1 MGSLLRQLKWFRGA
15 LSFVLAA
22 VLVVATISVA
32 DASSIGSPSLSVSSL
47 SATATRV
54 TYSAIFVATSGLSA
68 GSSTIT
74 LIGPTGTV
82 FAPTIGCSPYVVI
95 NDTTGQ
101 SSGCLSA
108 TVTGGNQVVITTS
121 ISANPGDLFTVVANN
136 VANTSSTGSQNLSVS
151 TSVDTTPV
159 NLPFTLTAP
168 STITSG
174 KFVPSSKSATATEVT
189 YSFSFT
195 ANNALSAGYSTITL
209 VGPAGTVF
217 APNIGCAPYVVIDD
231 TTGQASGCLTAAVTG
246 GNQVVITTPI
256 SARKGDRVTV
266 LADGVANS
274 STIGT
279 LAITL
284 ATSSDPAT
292 VSFALKLVAATA
304 VTGATLVPSST
315 SATATNVTYSVSF
328 ISKGGLTAGYS
339 TITLIGPSGTVFA
352 PTNGCSPYVVIDAI
366 TGQSSGCLTATVTGG
381 NQVVITTPLSVNKGD
396 VVTVLANKVTNS
408 SSTGSQTL
416 TLFTSSNPKPVVL
429 TLHLVAPTSVSS
441 AQLHLSSTLHG
452 AVNVTYSTTFVVT
465 NGLTAG
471 YSTFTLIGP
480 SGTVFAPTVG
490 CAPYVV
496 IDDTTGQSSGCLTAT
511 VTGGNQV

>member
-1 MGSLLRQLKWFRGA
+1 MHDAYFGWGDKGMGSLLRQLKWFRGA

-195 ANNALSAGYSTITL
+195 ANNALSAGYSTIT
-209 VGPAGTVF
+209 
-217 APNIGCAPYVVIDD
+217 
-231 TTGQASGCLTAAVTG
+231 
-246 GNQVVITTPI
+246 
-256 SARKGDRVTV
+256 
-266 LADGVANS
+266 
-274 STIGT
+274 
-279 LAITL
+279 
-284 ATSSDPAT
+284 
-292 VSFALKLVAATA
+292 
-304 VTGATLVPSST
+304 
-315 SATATNVTYSVSF
+315 
-328 ISKGGLTAGYS
+328 
-339 TITLIGPSGTVFA
+339 
-352 PTNGCSPYVVIDAI
+352 
-366 TGQSSGCLTATVTGG
+366 
-381 NQVVITTPLSVNKGD
+381 
-396 VVTVLANKVTNS
+396 
-408 SSTGSQTL
+408 
-416 TLFTSSNPKPVVL
+416 
-429 TLHLVAPTSVSS
+429 
-441 AQLHLSSTLHG
+441 
-452 AVNVTYSTTFVVT
+452 
-465 NGLTAG
+465 
-471 YSTFTLIGP
+471 
-480 SGTVFAPTVG
+480 
-490 CAPYVV
+490 
-496 IDDTTGQSSGCLTAT
+496 
-511 VTGGNQV
+511 